1 MISRVLVVSFIGLA
15 LAGCANTS
23 TLSGDVYSA
32 SEAKQV
38 QNVTYG
44 TIVNVRPV
52 KIQAG
57 NDSNIIGT
65 IGGAVLGGFLGN
77 TVGGGAGRS
86 LATAAGAVAGGVAG
100 DQIEGAVNKTQGVEL
115 EIRKDDGNTIMV
127 VQKQGSSQFAVGQRV
142 TIASNGSQVN
152 VSPRAR

>member
-1 MISRVLVVSFIGLA
+1 MTMRLLIVA
-15 LAGCANTS
+15 LAGITLAGCVNDN

-32 SEAKQV
+32 SEAKQIQTV
-38 QNVTYG
+38 SYG
-44 TIVNVRPV
+44 TLVSVRPV
-52 KIQAG
+52 QIQG
-57 NDSNIIGT
+57 GDDSNVIGA

-100 DQIEGAVNKTQGVEL
+100 QGVQGSLNKSQGVEL

-127 VQKQGSSQFAVGQRV
+127 VQKQAVSRYSVGQRV
-142 TIASNGSQVN
+142 AMASNGSQIT
-152 VSPRAR
+152 VSPR

>member
-1 MISRVLVVSFIGLA
+1 MMMRLLVVA
-15 LAGCANTS
+15 LAGITLAGCVNDN

-32 SEAKQV
+32 SEAKQI
-38 QNVTYG
+38 QTVTYG
-44 TIVNVRPV
+44 TLVSVRPV
-52 KIQAG
+52 QIQG
-57 NDSNIIGT
+57 GDDSNVIGA

-100 DQIEGAVNKTQGVEL
+100 QGVQGSLNKSQGVEL

-127 VQKQGSSQFAVGQRV
+127 VQKQAASRYAVGQRV
-142 TIASNGSQVN
+142 SMASNGSQVT
-152 VSPRAR
+152 VSPR